1 MQQQQQ
7 MQLTPEQQ
15 AQMQAAAME
24 QCRVAIA
31 ASGIKPQER
40 PDVKDVEGK
49 HYQTIYPQYLDQN
62 LTTHQGRRLPK
73 AKAVPGPMAVEI
85 YKSCEML
92 GLPVMFEPGKG
103 YSRNSTIRRGRVRVL
118 IKRPKDEHYIKKS
131 DFDEQTRGLLHPEIP
146 SKKFLMEKLGEIIP
160 LLPSRQKQP
169 NMQPPPQQQVIATA
183 QDKKKKK
190 KK

>member
-1 MQQQQQ
+1 MMQQQQMQQQQ

-40 PDVKDVEGK
+40 PDVTDVEGK

-118 IKRPKDEHYIKKS
+118 IKRPRDEHYIKKS
-131 DFDEQTRGLLHPEIP
+131 DFDEQTRGLVHPEIP
-146 SKKFLMEKLGEIIP
+146 SKVLLGCSFFVFCFD
-160 LLPSRQKQP
+160 LLGLQGIGRRY
-169 NMQPPPQQQVIATA
+169 IFTA
-183 QDKKKKK
+183 HTDTLIFKKN
-190 KK
+190 